1 MNGVRSLRVLLFVWL
16 FCLPVVAEAYDMS
29 PEEPYP
35 QEISSEAL
43 EQLVVDHIEA
53 VLAEGGESRR
63 HTVTAAHVPRP
74 LRLPA
79 GEVACVVTTPNG
91 LRYWG
96 NTAVSIHVLVDGV
109 TFRKLACQFRI
120 HLFDSIV
127 VAARGIQARQT
138 LTAEDLR
145 VEEQEIGASGDKYY
159 TDPNEVVGLVSSR
172 RLSPGQ
178 PILRAMAKKPQIIR
192 GGDIVVI
199 VAHVNGVEVR
209 MEGVA
214 LGAGREGEAIR
225 VRNSTSRK
233 IIRARVIDAGT
244 VEVWN

>member
-1 MNGVRSLRVLLFVWL
+1 MKWLRFLSLWLLLGLLFSAGTV
-16 FCLPVVAEAYDMS
+16 EAYGLT
-29 PEEPYP
+29 PEEMFP
-35 QEISSEAL
+35 QTLSSEAL
-43 EQLVVDHIEA
+43 EELAINHIEA
-53 VLAEGGESRR
+53 LLTEGGERRR

-74 LRLPA
+74 LSLPD
-79 GEVACVVTTPNG
+79 GEVSCEVTTPNG

-96 NTAVSIHVLVDGV
+96 NTVVAINVFVDG
-109 TFRKLACQFRI
+109 TPFRKLTCQFRI
-120 HLFDSIV
+120 HLFDTIV

-138 LTAEDLR
+138 LSTEDLR
-145 VEEQEIGASGDKYY
+145 LEEQEIGASSDKYY
-159 TDPNEVVGLVSSR
+159 TDPADVVGLVSSR
-172 RLSPGQ
+172 RFAPGQ
-178 PILRAMAKKPQIIR
+178 PILRAMVKKPQIIK

-199 VAHVNGVEVR
+199 VALVNGVEVR

-225 VRNSTSRK
+225 VRNLASRK